1 MFKQT
6 ASGYSEGSVFASLFL
21 GVRLAENVSNGR
33 KSLIHPGSGK
43 NSSGKTSKS
52 LLMGMLQVMILSKH
66 TSSVLLR
73 WLCT

>member
-1 MFKQT
+1 MFKRT

-43 NSSGKTSKS
+43 DTAKTKGCP
-52 LLMGMLQVMILSKH
+52 L
-66 TSSVLLR
+66 
-73 WLCT
+73 

>member
-33 KSLIHPGSGK
+33 KSLIRPGSGK

-52 LLMGMLQVMILSKH
+52 L
-66 TSSVLLR
+66 
-73 WLCT
+73 